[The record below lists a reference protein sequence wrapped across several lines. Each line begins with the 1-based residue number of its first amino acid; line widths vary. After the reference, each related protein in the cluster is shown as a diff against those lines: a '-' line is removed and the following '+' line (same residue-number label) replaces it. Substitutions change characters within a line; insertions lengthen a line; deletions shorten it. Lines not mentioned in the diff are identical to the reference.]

1 MQTHTSFVGV
11 DAHIDPCSRHNRFY
25 ETLRQKRVYP
35 TGGQGRPPLRVRSC
49 SHRCTKICNV
59 VPRGRGRT
67 PPLRQII
74 TCSLFTITYSL
85 NSPLPC
91 VTTKRGVSSKIRTL
105 PLISRLRRQLPPEG
119 KPWRAKSARG
129 NFPAG
134 APVMRTAL
142 YPVCR
147 RCTSHHNPA
156 VSPAPACPGCR
167 FRSQNPPWSRGRCR

>member
-1 MQTHTSFVGV
+1 MQTHTPFVGV

-85 NSPLPC
+85 NSPRPYI
-91 VTTKRGVSSKIRTL
+91 TTNHDTPHKKGRD
-105 PLISRLRRQLPPEG
+105 SRLSPNLQSKNSIGSTDTPFLVT
-119 KPWRAKSARG
+119 AKCRCGSWAISSMALAPTAPIVCPALTRCPTVTVGIAAR
-129 NFPAG
+129 F
-134 APVMRTAL
+134 
-142 YPVCR
+142 
-147 RCTSHHNPA
+147 
-156 VSPAPACPGCR
+156 
-167 FRSQNPPWSRGRCR
+167 

>member
-1 MQTHTSFVGV
+1 MQTHTPFVGV

-49 SHRCTKICNV
+49 SHRYTKICNV

-67 PPLRQII
+67 PPLRQNNY
-74 TCSLFTITYSL
+74 LFTIHDYFL
-85 NSPLPC
+85 PQFAPPLRYDE
-91 VTTKRGVSSKIRTL
+91 TW
-105 PLISRLRRQLPPEG
+105 RQLKNKNPSPHQSASRTAFPPPQG
-119 KPWRAKSARG
+119 KPKA
-129 NFPAG
+129 PAG
-134 APVMRTAL
+134 GFPRASFFMKTAPCL
-142 YPVCR
+142 FCPL
-147 RCTSHHNPA
+147 CTSHHNPA